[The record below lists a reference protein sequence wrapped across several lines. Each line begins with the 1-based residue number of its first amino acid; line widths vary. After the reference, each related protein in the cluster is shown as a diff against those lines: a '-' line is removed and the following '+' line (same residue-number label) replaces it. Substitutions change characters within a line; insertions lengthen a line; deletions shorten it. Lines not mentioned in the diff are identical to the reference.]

1 MLSQAP
7 ADVVTKTSARP
18 VPATLERL
26 QIAVQ
31 EKGLMVFALV
41 DHSGQAAKAGLAMPD
56 TKLLIFGSPAG
67 GTPIMLAAPLAALD
81 LPLKVLVWENPAG
94 GSFVSYLDPAY
105 LGARHQLTDDLTAR
119 IAGINTITDAA
130 VGRPHR
136 RRDTTSR
143 TEQRATRAQAWGEGG
158 APRLGADDMM
168 VPIVRRRGTVKVGV
182 VGVGGVGAATVLSL
196 IERGGMCREIV
207 LVDRT
212 MERANGVATDMR
224 YATPLSP
231 TVDVRA
237 GDYDAL
243 GDAALVILTAGVN
256 ERAGGATDRSDPQG
270 RLRLLDTNAK
280 VYAQIVPKVVA
291 VAPGAVL
298 MVVTDP
304 PDPLA
309 DLTRRL
315 AGHDRVFSTGTLID
329 SLRFRV
335 HLADRLRV
343 RPRDVQAMVVGEHG
357 TSEVLLWSSASVGG
371 IPVLELLGQ
380 DGQSVEELRQ
390 EVERDIRYANI
401 TIIEGTGASQ
411 YGIGAVS
418 ARLAEAVLRDERAV
432 LPVAAYA
439 PRYEVTLSLVS
450 VLGAG
455 GVQQLHEPPMTSG
468 ERAALERS
476 AAALREA
483 ASRILATVP

>member
-1 MLSQAP
+1 
-7 ADVVTKTSARP
+7 
-18 VPATLERL
+18 
-26 QIAVQ
+26 
-31 EKGLMVFALV
+31 
-41 DHSGQAAKAGLAMPD
+41 
-56 TKLLIFGSPAG
+56 
-67 GTPIMLAAPLAALD
+67 
-81 LPLKVLVWENPAG
+81 
-94 GSFVSYLDPAY
+94 
-105 LGARHQLTDDLTAR
+105 
-119 IAGINTITDAA
+119 
-130 VGRPHR
+130 
-136 RRDTTSR
+136 
-143 TEQRATRAQAWGEGG
+143 
-158 APRLGADDMM
+158 
-168 VPIVRRRGTVKVGV
+168 
-182 VGVGGVGAATVLSL
+182 
-196 IERGGMCREIV
+196 
-207 LVDRT
+207 VDRT
-212 MERANGVATDMR
+212 TERADGVATDMR

-231 TVDVRA
+231 TVDLRA
-237 GDYDAL
+237 GGYDAL
-243 GDAALVILTAGVN
+243 ADAALVIITAGVN

-270 RLRLLDTNAK
+270 RRRLLDTNAK
-280 VYAQIVPKVVA
+280 MYADIVPKIVA
-291 VAPGAVL
+291 AAPRAVL

-371 IPVLELLGQ
+371 IPVLDL
-380 DGQSVEELRQ
+380 LRQ
-390 EVERDIRYANI
+390 SGQPVDQLKAEIEDDIRYANI

-439 PRYEVTLSLVS
+439 PRYDVTLSLVS

-455 GVQQLHEPPMTSG
+455 GVQQMHEPAMTSD

-483 ASRILATVP
+483 ARHFLAVRP

>member
-1 MLSQAP
+1 
-7 ADVVTKTSARP
+7 
-18 VPATLERL
+18 
-26 QIAVQ
+26 
-31 EKGLMVFALV
+31 
-41 DHSGQAAKAGLAMPD
+41 
-56 TKLLIFGSPAG
+56 
-67 GTPIMLAAPLAALD
+67 
-81 LPLKVLVWENPAG
+81 
-94 GSFVSYLDPAY
+94 
-105 LGARHQLTDDLTAR
+105 
-119 IAGINTITDAA
+119 
-130 VGRPHR
+130 
-136 RRDTTSR
+136 
-143 TEQRATRAQAWGEGG
+143 
-158 APRLGADDMM
+158 
-168 VPIVRRRGTVKVGV
+168 
-182 VGVGGVGAATVLSL
+182 
-196 IERGGMCREIV
+196 MCREIV
-207 LVDRT
+207 LV
-212 MERANGVATDMR
+212 
-224 YATPLSP
+224 
-231 TVDVRA
+231 VR
-237 GDYDAL
+237 
-243 GDAALVILTAGVN
+243 TAGVN

-343 RPRDVQAMVVGEHG
+343 RPRDVQAMGVGEH
-357 TSEVLLWSSASVGG
+357 
-371 IPVLELLGQ
+371 
-380 DGQSVEELRQ
+380 
-390 EVERDIRYANI
+390 
-401 TIIEGTGASQ
+401 
-411 YGIGAVS
+411 GIGAVS

-455 GVQQLHEPPMTSG
+455 GVQQLHEPAMTTD

-483 ASRILATVP
+483 ASRVLATVP